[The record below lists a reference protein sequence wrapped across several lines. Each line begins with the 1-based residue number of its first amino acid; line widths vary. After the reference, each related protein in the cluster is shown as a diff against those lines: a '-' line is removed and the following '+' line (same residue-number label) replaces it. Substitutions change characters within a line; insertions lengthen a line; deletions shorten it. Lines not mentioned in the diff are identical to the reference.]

1 MGLILSFKTILAP
14 QKREHAKERW
24 RDSERAREI
33 VREIER
39 DKEAERP

>member
-24 RDSERAREI
+24 RDSERARE
-33 VREIER
+33 RERER
-39 DKEAERP
+39 ERE